1 MKDMQAHLET
11 LRANIVQCERLH
23 REAKSRIKRD
33 VFARLAAHYRVLAG
47 ELERAIAEEQSQPDA
62 KAAE

>member
-11 LRANIVQCERLH
+11 LRANIAECNRLR

-33 VFARLAAHYRVLAG
+33 IFERLAAHYAVLAG
-47 ELERAIAEEQSQPDA
+47 ELERAIAEEKS
-62 KAAE
+62 KKE